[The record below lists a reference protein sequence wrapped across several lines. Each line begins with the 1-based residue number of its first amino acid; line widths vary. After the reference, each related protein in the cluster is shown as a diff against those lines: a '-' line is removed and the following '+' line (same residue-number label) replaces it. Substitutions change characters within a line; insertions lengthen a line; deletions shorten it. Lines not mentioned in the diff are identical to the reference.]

1 LKKSANAFFI
11 NAVTI
16 EARTQKTI
24 EQGSQTKEGY
34 NMEKICKVC
43 GKELSA
49 ANELDALVKETV
61 KTLYLREREPEEIC
75 RDCKTD
81 YLLATILGK

>member
-24 EQGSQTKEGY
+24 EQGSRTKEGAKAFLFY
-34 NMEKICKVC
+34 YFNTQK
-43 GKELSA
+43 
-49 ANELDALVKETV
+49 ND
-61 KTLYLREREPEEIC
+61 
-75 RDCKTD
+75 
-81 YLLATILGK
+81 

>member
-1 LKKSANAFFI
+1 
-11 NAVTI
+11 
-16 EARTQKTI
+16 
-24 EQGSQTKEGY
+24 
-34 NMEKICKVC
+34 MEKICKVC